1 MHKTDINPSWVQQ
14 VLQRQQVFP
23 STTTITAAE
32 VAPIGTGQVADSVR
46 VEFKTNEHAPFSSL
60 VAKVS
65 SDEDQSRAAG
75 RTEMNYLREV
85 RFYEEIAPRLSARVP
100 RCYYAEI
107 DSNGTEFVLLLED
120 LSPATAG
127 NQLAGASIE
136 QVAAALRQAARF
148 HAPFW
153 GGDELRGSAWLDI
166 SDSYWKRFEE
176 MMPQWWAGFRDRYD
190 GKLSDAQVAFGD
202 AFVGAI
208 DQYYALMRSL
218 PPTVQHGDFRL
229 DNLLFGVDGDPAA
242 LAVVDWQTVLL
253 APGAVD
259 AAYCVGGSLP
269 VDVRRE
275 HEEHLFQVYSDE
287 LAAHGVEVESD
298 ELRLGYA
305 AGTLH
310 NFIIGVA
317 AAMLVVR
324 TERGDALF
332 LSMVTNAATHAQ
344 DQKALEQIGVMA

>member
-1 MHKTDINPSWVQQ
+1 MHQTDINAPWVQH
-14 VLQRQQVFP
+14 VLQQQGVFP
-23 STTTITAAE
+23 TTTTITAAE
-32 VAPIGTGQVADSVR
+32 IAPIGTGQVADSVR
-46 VEFKTNEHAPFSSL
+46 VEFTTNEDAPFLSL

-75 RTEMNYLREV
+75 RTELNYLREV

-100 RCYYAEI
+100 RCYYSEI

-153 GGDELRGSAWLDI
+153 GGDELRGSEWLDI
-166 SDSYWKRFEE
+166 SDSYWRRFEE
-176 MMPQWWAGFRDRYD
+176 MMPQWWSGFRERYE
-190 GKLSDAQVAFGD
+190 GQLSDVQVTFGD
-202 AFVGAI
+202 AFVEGIA
-208 DQYYALMRSL
+208 QYYSLMRSL
-218 PPTVQHGDFRL
+218 PPTVQHGDFRP

-259 AAYCVGGSLP
+259 AAYCVGGSLA
-269 VDVRRE
+269 VDVRRQ
-275 HEEHLFQVYSDE
+275 HEAQLFQVYADE
-287 LAAHGVEVESD
+287 LAALGVETESD
-298 ELRLGYA
+298 ELQVGYA

-324 TERGDALF
+324 SERGDALF
-332 LSMVTNAATHAQ
+332 LSMVTNAVIHAQ
-344 DQKALEQIGVMA
+344 DQRALERIGIKS